1 MIINYIK
8 KQKEHHKKE
17 DFVEEYKRLL
27 IENGIEF
34 DEEYLL

>member
-1 MIINYIK
+1 VK

-17 DFVEEYKRLL
+17 TYYDEFKRLL

-34 DEEYLL
+34 DEKYML